1 MSTISMDSRSNYRVF
16 ISFNNADRALAEHL
30 AKGLRRTLDDFD
42 AVYCYSLPGRL
53 NSKGGSR
60 PADDF
65 HKGLDDKLKWCN
77 VFILLWS
84 VRAKN
89 EGWVKYE
96 FSQAKHFY
104 VNQVRRQGKAF
115 KIIPIRIDKCGLPIG
130 LHNIVRIDYSSGEGF
145 QNVFNQVLSA
155 LGFLPESDDI
165 AVSVVR
171 DAVFD
176 ITTAFRNG
184 EWAIVA
190 QQYPTLTSLYPM
202 AISARTHYMYAIALM
217 HQGQEIP
224 SQRVVREALGLAHSN
239 RDAEL
244 LYDYIQILQRKK
256 FWSEAQI
263 VTEKAMVLFPDDAR
277 WPQIRLDVYRNST
290 TPSTASFLSSQ
301 NVPPNQPFH
310 HVSQVSS
317 NDATHILADAST
329 LLLSSTQP
337 SSFIPSSSTAS
348 QTQDFSSLQNFKGV
362 SEPMTEA
369 LGLSSNN
376 MSSNMT
382 EDFVMD
388 EELQSADIAG
398 EYSSTRNFVTH
409 HFSHHQLKRLLSVW
423 LVFVALLTSLCF
435 LFISLAWPLNTNF
448 MGLEAIVILPF
459 LGVGRMVDMI
469 EMKLFCLSVFC
480 VLWGL
485 SGYCLGNWFLSFLG
499 GQGVPSVKN
508 WIELVSI
515 VIGLVLGL
523 VIHIK
528 LFYHNK

>member
-1 MSTISMDSRSNYRVF
+1 MSTVSMDSRSNYRVF
-16 ISFNNADRALAEHL
+16 ISFNNADRTLAEHL

-65 HKGLDDKLKWCN
+65 HKGIDEKLRWCN

-96 FSQAKHFY
+96 FSQAKSFY
-104 VNQVRRQGKAF
+104 VKQVKRQGKEF

-155 LGFLPESDDI
+155 LKFLPENDDT
-165 AVSVVR
+165 AVRVAR
-171 DAVFD
+171 DTAFD
-176 ITTAFRNG
+176 IKTAFHNG
-184 EWAIVA
+184 EWAVVI
-190 QQYPTLTSLYPM
+190 QQYPNLASLYPM
-202 AISARTHYMYAIALM
+202 IISAQLQYMYAIALM

-224 SQRVVREALGLAHSN
+224 AQRAAREALGLTHLPK
-239 RDAEL
+239 DAEL
-244 LYDYIQILQRKK
+244 LYAYMQILQEKK
-256 FWSEAQI
+256 LWSEALLI
-263 VTEKAMVLFPDDAR
+263 VEKAMVLFPENAR
-277 WPQIRLDVYRNST
+277 WPQIRLDVFRNFNIS
-290 TPSTASFLSSQ
+290 STAPFLSSQ
-301 NVPPNQPFH
+301 NVPPNQPSH
-310 HVSQVSS
+310 HFSQMNS
-317 NDATHILADAST
+317 NGATQRLVDTST

-337 SSFIPSSSTAS
+337 SSFIPSNSVPS
-348 QTQDFSSLQNFKGV
+348 QTQGFSSLQNVRGV
-362 SEPMTEA
+362 SEPMAEA
-369 LGLSSNN
+369 FGLSSNN
-376 MSSNMT
+376 VPNNTT
-382 EDFVMD
+382 EDFVAD
-388 EELQSADIAG
+388 EELQGTDTPD
-398 EYSSTRNFVTH
+398 EYSPIRSFVVH
-409 HFSHHQLKRLLSVW
+409 HFSHHKLKRLLSVW

-435 LFISLAWPLNTNF
+435 LLISLAWPVTTNF
-448 MGLEAIVILPF
+448 MGIEAIVILPF
-459 LGVGRMVDMI
+459 LGVGRMVDII

-480 VLWGL
+480 TLWGL

-499 GQGVPSVKN
+499 GQAVPSVKN
-508 WIELVSI
+508 WIELVGI

-528 LFYHNK
+528 LFYHNE